1 MQISRESTSDEKKSR
16 AMGFYIQPGL
26 NYFLR
31 LNSKV
36 RFSADLSYYLG
47 IEKGYHLPGSKDQ
60 KIYNTTTGK
69 PIKPQWDGIR
79 LGITAYWNL
88 TNKMTLF

>member
-1 MQISRESTSDEKKSR
+1 
-16 AMGFYIQPGL
+16 MGFYIQPGL